1 MRSKSM
7 LLHRND
13 ELILEISKLEKS
25 RHLLN
30 EKFSRL
36 ENELERV
43 KKANTDLLKANETMK
58 VENKRIMKNLLMLN
72 HYRKVI
78 IRLFS

>member
-1 MRSKSM
+1 M

-13 ELILEISKLEKS
+13 ELILDISKLEKS

>member
-13 ELILEISKLEKS
+13 ELILDISKLEKS